1 MIDHAQAD
9 AVKAPLPECWRVIGV
24 TGDRSCP
31 ELERFIHCR
40 NCPVLAEAARGFFD
54 RPHPP
59 GYLDAWRAI
68 LEEPEEAI
76 EADSASLLV
85 FRLATEWLALPA
97 TILVEVTPVR
107 MIHAVPHRAGTPLAG
122 LVNIRGELQLC
133 LSLHALLGLPGGPRL
148 PPLAGA
154 VPDAVADAVPRLLV
168 VERSPA
174 RPADRW
180 VIGVDEVA
188 GVQRVPRSTLRPVP
202 ATVGQAAARCSAA
215 LFAWR
220 DRDVAVLD
228 EERLFASFRQA
239 VAT

>member
-1 MIDHAQAD
+1 
-9 AVKAPLPECWRVIGV
+9 
-24 TGDRSCP
+24 
-31 ELERFIHCR
+31 
-40 NCPVLAEAARGFFD
+40 
-54 RPHPP
+54 
-59 GYLDAWRAI
+59 
-68 LEEPEEAI
+68 
-76 EADSASLLV
+76 
-85 FRLATEWLALPA
+85 
-97 TILVEVTPVR
+97 
-107 MIHAVPHRAGTPLAG
+107 VPHRAGTPLAG

-148 PPLAGA
+148 PLVAGA
-154 VPDAVADAVPRLLV
+154 GPDAVADAVPRLLV
-168 VERSPA
+168 VERSAA

-228 EERLFASFRQA
+228 EERLFAAFRQA

>member
-1 MIDHAQAD
+1 
-9 AVKAPLPECWRVIGV
+9 
-24 TGDRSCP
+24 
-31 ELERFIHCR
+31 
-40 NCPVLAEAARGFFD
+40 
-54 RPHPP
+54 
-59 GYLDAWRAI
+59 
-68 LEEPEEAI
+68 
-76 EADSASLLV
+76 V

-148 PPLAGA
+148 PSVAGA
-154 VPDAVADAVPRLLV
+154 GPDAVADAVPRLLV
-168 VERSPA
+168 VERSAA

-188 GVQRVPRSTLRPVP
+188 GVHRVPRSTLRPVP

-215 LFAWR
+215 LFGWR

-228 EERLFASFRQA
+228 EERLFAAFRQA